1 MKKLEELD
9 FETRLKI
16 AGSLKSKEKSI
27 NYLCNKYDIN
37 RKSVENIGLLY
48 NQYGEPGLRDT
59 SITSRPKPSD
69 IDQPEQEMIIRI
81 VLNHTHLT
89 INEIRS
95 LIRAERKQVDS
106 GPIQRFLTQAGL
118 GTEDLRN
125 QYLEELRGMT
135 DSKATLGIQK
145 FAYNKI
151 GEHDSSDQNQ
161 QLFKPDE
168 HHYLLF
174 DITLNPKVE
183 ASNKTATLHIFL
195 NLCSLR
201 VEIMLND
208 GQFISSKRK
217 EFMDKFNQS
226 FRRNNPPL
234 FNELMLWH
242 ESLHT
247 STDQV
252 INIYVEKRSDRIDDL
267 NNSFSKWFGSQR
279 IVVGEAN
286 KSFDRKI
293 DFKVNFRP
301 NLLETIMNSRKHNS
315 HEGNQDQVAL
325 DYSIDRIQQFVTDH
339 NAAVIKEVQPTSSPE
354 YPGGNQGTLQREKP
368 VVKYSELLD
377 DWVVRNEDLARRLQ
391 ESPKE
396 TAADLMNEWRERD
409 QS

>member
-1 MKKLEELD
+1 MIKLGELD
-9 FETRLKI
+9 FKTRLKI
-16 AGSLKSKEKSI
+16 AWSLKNNEKSI
-27 NYLCNKYDIN
+27 NYISIKYDIN
-37 RKSVENIGLLY
+37 RKAVENIGLLY

-69 IDQPEQEMIIRI
+69 IEQPEQEMIITI
-81 VLNHTHLT
+81 ILNHTHLT
-89 INEIRS
+89 TNEVRNLLYEESKRI
-95 LIRAERKQVDS
+95 DPD
-106 GPIQRFLTQAGL
+106 PIQRFLTQAGL
-118 GTEDLRN
+118 GTEELRN

-151 GEHDSSDQNQ
+151 GEHDSNDQNKQ
-161 QLFKPDE
+161 VFKPDE
-168 HHYLLF
+168 HPYLLF

-183 ASNKTATLHIFL
+183 ASNKTAALHIFL
-195 NLCSLR
+195 NLCSLH
-201 VEIMLND
+201 VEIMVID
-208 GQFISSKRK
+208 RDFVSSQRR
-217 EFMDKFNQS
+217 EFMGKFNRS
-226 FRRNNPPL
+226 SGKNNPPL

-252 INIYVEKRSDRIDDL
+252 INIYVEKRSDHIEDL

-325 DYSIDRIQQFVTDH
+325 DYSIDRIQQFVSDH
-339 NAAVIKEVQPTSSPE
+339 NTAIINGPDYPE
-354 YPGGNQGTLQREKP
+354 GKQHVLLGERT

-377 DWVVRNEDLARRLQ
+377 DWVVRNEDLARRLH

-409 QS
+409 RS